1 MVKIIMGLKGT
12 GKTKALIDSVNASV
26 AEDHGS
32 VVCIEK
38 GTKLRYDISHAAR
51 LISAEEYKIDDY
63 EKFFGFVNGILAAN
77 FDITHLYIDSITKI
91 CNNNINM
98 NDLQSF
104 IENLEHVS
112 KDTDIIITV
121 SEDPEKA
128 TEYIKKHF

>member
-32 VVCIEK
+32 VVCLEK

>member
-12 GKTKALIDSVNASV
+12 GKTQALIDSVNASV

>member
-1 MVKIIMGLKGT
+1 MGLKGT

-38 GTKLRYDISHAAR
+38 GTKIRYDISHAAR

>member
-1 MVKIIMGLKGT
+1 MVKIIMGLKGP
-12 GKTKALIDSVNASV
+12 GKTQALIDSVTASV

>member
-1 MVKIIMGLKGT
+1 
-12 GKTKALIDSVNASV
+12 
-26 AEDHGS
+26 
-32 VVCIEK
+32 
-38 GTKLRYDISHAAR
+38 
-51 LISAEEYKIDDY
+51 
-63 EKFFGFVNGILAAN
+63 
-77 FDITHLYIDSITKI
+77 
-91 CNNNINM
+91 M

>member
-38 GTKLRYDISHAAR
+38 GTKLRYDISHAAG

>member
-121 SEDPEKA
+121 SEDPEKS
-128 TEYIKKHF
+128 YRIY

>member
-121 SEDPEKA
+121 SEYPEKA

>member
-1 MVKIIMGLKGT
+1 MGLKGT

>member
-12 GKTKALIDSVNASV
+12 GKTKALIDSVNASA

-38 GTKLRYDISHAAR
+38 GNKLRYDISHAAR

-98 NDLQSF
+98 DDLQSF

-128 TEYIKKHF
+128 SEFIKKHF

>member
-63 EKFFGFVNGILAAN
+63 EKFFGFVN
-77 FDITHLYIDSITKI
+77 
-91 CNNNINM
+91 
-98 NDLQSF
+98 
-104 IENLEHVS
+104 
-112 KDTDIIITV
+112 
-121 SEDPEKA
+121 
-128 TEYIKKHF
+128 

>member
-121 SEDPEKA
+121 SES
-128 TEYIKKHF
+128 YRIY

>member
-12 GKTKALIDSVNASV
+12 GKTKTLIDGVNAAVS
-26 AEDHGS
+26 ADHGS

-38 GTKLRYDISHAAR
+38 GSKLRYDISHKAR

-98 NDLQSF
+98 DELQAF
-104 IENLEHVS
+104 IESLEHVS

-128 TEYIKKHF
+128 NDVIKSHF

>member
-63 EKFFGFVNGILAAN
+63 EKFFGFVNGIFAAN

>member
-12 GKTKALIDSVNASV
+12 GKTKTLIEGVNAAA
-26 AEDHGS
+26 AEGHGS

-38 GTKLRYDISHAAR
+38 GTKLRYDISHEAR

-77 FDITHLYIDSITKI
+77 FDITHIYIDSITKI

-98 NDLQSF
+98 DELQSF
-104 IENLEHVS
+104 IDNLEHVS

-128 TEYIKKHF
+128 PDYIKKHF

>member
-51 LISAEEYKIDDY
+51 LISAEEYKLDDY

>member
-12 GKTKALIDSVNASV
+12 GKTKAHIDSVNASV

>member
-12 GKTKALIDSVNASV
+12 GKTKAVIDSVNASV